1 MQHSIEDY
9 LAEKRTTLAMAGH
22 SYGGHELEKQ
32 AGFAEV
38 QKSTTNVFTFSCQ
51 YVTIFYIVAL
61 YANRSIAVMS

>member
-1 MQHSIEDY
+1 
-9 LAEKRTTLAMAGH
+9 MAGH
-22 SYGGHELEKQ
+22 SYGRHELEKQ